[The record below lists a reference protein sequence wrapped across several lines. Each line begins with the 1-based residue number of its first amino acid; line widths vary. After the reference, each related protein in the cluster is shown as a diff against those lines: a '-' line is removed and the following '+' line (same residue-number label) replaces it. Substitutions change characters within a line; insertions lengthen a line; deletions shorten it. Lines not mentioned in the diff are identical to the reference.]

1 MNCGPDKPLGEY
13 IGASRWA
20 ATLQRGALHHRAH
33 HATIG
38 SVRTV
43 GKSNVRRLWTA
54 LAVSLTPVMVS
65 AEIPRADKPQPLVGF
80 QVQIAGRMMGVDCN
94 DWTLSEIRDD
104 GNVLSTC
111 GQYILETSGAN
122 DFNVVRLKRQ
132 DGQTMAEFLP
142 YAPVIKFPLTV
153 GSRWS
158 ADYSFY
164 TMELDAPLKARASCE
179 VAAWENVTVKAGEF
193 PAFRIECTDNLSAG
207 SRKFRTQST
216 RWYAPS
222 ASLVVK
228 AENRQDPGR
237 WNFEVAGLG
246 FAGDSSGPAPV
257 EAAAPA
263 PVVSAPAPARSLDE
277 VAPIMDINDY

>member
-1 MNCGPDKPLGEY
+1 MRLPITAFLM
-13 IGASRWA
+13 S
-20 ATLQRGALHHRAH
+20 
-33 HATIG
+33 
-38 SVRTV
+38 
-43 GKSNVRRLWTA
+43 LWTLPGNA
-54 LAVSLTPVMVS
+54 DV
-65 AEIPRADKPQPLVGF
+65 PRADRPQPVVGF
-80 QVQIAGRMMGVDCN
+80 QVQIEGRMMGVDCY

-111 GQYILETSGAN
+111 GEYILETSGQN

-132 DGQTMAEFLP
+132 DGQMMAEFLP

-153 GSRWS
+153 GARWR

-164 TMELDAPLKARASCE
+164 TMELDEPLKARASCE
-179 VAAWENVTVKAGEF
+179 VAGWENVTVKAGEF
-193 PAFRIECTDNLSAG
+193 PAFRIECTDNLSSG

-237 WNFEVAGLG
+237 WNFEVASLG
-246 FAGDSSGPAPV
+246 FATDSPVSAPL
-257 EAAAPA
+257 EAAAPP
-263 PVVSAPAPARSLDE
+263 PVISAPAPAKSLDE
-277 VAPIMDINDY
+277 VAPVLDIDDY